1 MFGKTSKKWARSKTQ
16 NVLEK
21 SQKWWHMPAFKKM
34 KQRISNEFEATISE
48 RQRHGR
54 GEGAGEGK
62 GEGERDMRKEGEGG
76 DRGERG

>member
-1 MFGKTSKKWARSKTQ
+1 
-16 NVLEK
+16 
-21 SQKWWHMPAFKKM
+21 MPAFKKL